1 MRVFLVVF
9 FALSLFNAIVRAV
22 KAMLESYPRME
33 SFSLGEDCMRVLE
46 STVIAAWA
54 AYLLWG

>member
-22 KAMLESYPRME
+22 KAMFESYPRME

>member
-1 MRVFLVVF
+1 VKTFLVVF
-9 FALSLFNAIVRAV
+9 FIFSLFGAIVRAV
-22 KAMLESYPRME
+22 KVMSVSYPRME
-33 SFSLGEDCMRVLE
+33 TFSLGEDCMRVLE